1 MAATT
6 NDLTLMGRDG
16 VPFSLST
23 YNAANGAVGTYLNCD
38 LNQVCVSTSPDNV
51 IIPKD
56 CYLTEWIAGAAT
68 GTVEIISNGR
78 STGIWVNYASHQ
90 ATNSGRP
97 KLAIP
102 LSAGTEIRFKVIA
115 VLPA

>member
-16 VPFSLST
+16 IPFSVST
-23 YNAANGAVGTYLNCD
+23 YNAANGAVGTYLTCD
-38 LNQVCVSTSPDNV
+38 QNQESSATSPDNFIV
-51 IIPKD
+51 PKD

-68 GTVEIISNGR
+68 GKVEIISNGK
-78 STGIWVNYASHQ
+78 STGIFINYASHQ

-97 KLAIP
+97 KLSVP
-102 LSAGTEIRFKVIA
+102 LQRGTEIRFKVIA